1 MADDNSNRPP
11 VRATSRTT
19 PLGTELAAQYNSSPS
34 RTAMPR
40 NPARKRFARRSKRR
54 PKTSPNCL
62 ACDLQNTL
70 GGYMRGKQSN
80 HPRLTA
86 RAREVPLGNTVEVQ
100 PLKDRLSFLLPSPRV
115 ELSSSYQEESGHPGQ
130 LRLNKAG
137 RSKTSPNSSMTS
149 RSRSVRGAIFLGT
162 HCGQDST
169 INPEAHPLTST
180 DPALCCSADSPGP
193 SEGLVALTKSP
204 VSRLSSEFLVL
215 MPRRKR
221 IHLHRQL

>member
-1 MADDNSNRPP
+1 
-11 VRATSRTT
+11 
-19 PLGTELAAQYNSSPS
+19 
-34 RTAMPR
+34 
-40 NPARKRFARRSKRR
+40 
-54 PKTSPNCL
+54 
-62 ACDLQNTL
+62 
-70 GGYMRGKQSN
+70 MRGKQSN

-115 ELSSSYQEESGHPGQ
+115 ELSSSYQEESGHPAQ
-130 LRLNKAG
+130 LRLNKAE
-137 RSKTSPNSSMTS
+137 RSKTSPNSSVTS
-149 RSRSVRGAIFLGT
+149 HSRSVRGAIFLGT

-169 INPEAHPLTST
+169 FNPEAHPLTST

-204 VSRLSSEFLVL
+204 ASRLSSEFLVL